1 MNKLYRW
8 FPRYFPL
15 LPPSPS
21 DVREWDVVLDPAGTP
36 VYVPFSNG
44 KLQVGL
50 HRILIESGIALTQ
63 ALSASD
69 PRSWFAMSRYG
80 LDFAGTA
87 PRLRFYNG
95 ATEKDSRLTAVASEE
110 IATGITCYL
119 LREHFNL
126 DHITDAYAAI
136 QSGDLE
142 YVNLPSE
149 KRPDYYCMDSNGEV
163 VIAESKGATGTRS
176 SITARID
183 PEGWTQVSNV
193 RPVNHHLRRSC
204 GRIVVGTHFCIDG
217 LHPRT
222 ETTTIIK
229 DPDGDTGENRNPQ
242 SDSIIRQSYAKVF
255 RFVGEELLAELLLT
269 KRTLGEFPRERYQEI
284 NGVPYVLIGA
294 TPFGDLVGIYKYVAE
309 TLFQQARYSL
319 VDKLR
324 DILIKYRED
333 RHSLENLGYGLS
345 NGIVILHNGWH

>member
-1 MNKLYRW
+1 MYRW
-8 FPRYFPL
+8 FPRFFPL
-15 LPPSPS
+15 LPPSS
-21 DVREWDVVLDPAGTP
+21 HDLREWNVELDPVGTP
-36 VYVPFSNG
+36 IHVPFVNG
-44 KLQVGL
+44 KLRIGL

-69 PRSWFAMSRYG
+69 PRSWYAISRYG

-95 ATEKDSRLTAVASEE
+95 ATEKDPRLTGVASEE

-142 YVNLPSE
+142 YVNPPSE
-149 KRPDYYCMDSNGEV
+149 KRPDYYCMDSNGDV
-163 VIAESKGATGTRS
+163 VIAESKGSTGTRS

-183 PEGWTQVSNV
+183 PEGWTQVTNV
-193 RPVNHHLRRSC
+193 RPVNHPLRRSC
-204 GRIVVGTHFCIDG
+204 GRIVIGTHLCIDG

-229 DPDGDTGENRNPQ
+229 DPDGDAGKNRNPQ
-242 SDSIIRQSYAKVF
+242 SDQIIRQSYAKVL
-255 RFVGEELLAELLLT
+255 RFVGQEGLADLLLA
-269 KRTLGEFPRERYQEI
+269 KRSLGDFPNDLYQEI
-284 NGVPYVLIGA
+284 GGVPYVLIGS
-294 TPFGDLVGIYKYVAE
+294 TPFGDLVGINKYVAE
-309 TLFQQARYSL
+309 TLFSETRFSL
-319 VDKLR
+319 IDKLR

-333 RHSLENLGYGLS
+333 RHSLENRGYGLS
-345 NGIVILHNGWH
+345 NGIMILHNGWR